1 MSKQDRDRKSEKKIS
16 NPPVQKVFSLPD
28 SFHNISFRCLTA
40 LSFKKNLLFL
50 PHASLQTHR
59 IRLKIIQNENVL
71 HTSEPPLYFS
81 LILVLYPL
89 QNQKKKKKSI
99 KFGIISEVL
108 VVLVD
113 PMRDS
118 PFSAGVLG
126 STSIEATNLQSQSA
140 FTSEDLTAHY
150 TYLNQILR

>member
-1 MSKQDRDRKSEKKIS
+1 MSKQDRDKKSEKKIS

-40 LSFKKNLLFL
+40 LSFKKTLLFL

-59 IRLKIIQNENVL
+59 ICLKIIQNENVL
-71 HTSEPPLYFS
+71 HTSEPPMYFS
-81 LILVLYPL
+81 LILVLHPL
-89 QNQKKKKKSI
+89 QNQKKKKSI

-113 PMRDS
+113 PMRES
-118 PFSAGVLG
+118 PFSAVVLG